1 MTDSLHTSGVQGK
14 SFPGRRGVRGER
26 NWTPGTNGRGR
37 LLRGQSG
44 YSLLEVLIALSIL
57 ATGLT
62 VLLATQGNSNQQT
75 VFSSELTR
83 ASMLARSKMVDLEYE
98 VMKDGLST
106 DEQYFDGDFRDE
118 GYEDVRWSAKVEPVE
133 IPEEAREELLAKI
146 NSQLFGGVD
155 GEGGALQG
163 NAAFSSMLPT
173 LIAQLPEIINRIGE
187 KVRRVELKVEFPYMG
202 DMYPITV
209 VQYIVDR
216 NDADFQLFEAAEAP

>member
-1 MTDSLHTSGVQGK
+1 MIKRS
-14 SFPGRRGVRGER
+14 
-26 NWTPGTNGRGR
+26 R
-37 LLRGQSG
+37 LTQKG

-62 VLLATQGNSNQQT
+62 VLLATQGNSNQQS
-75 VFSSELTR
+75 VFSNELTR
-83 ASMLARSKMVDLEYE
+83 ASMLARSKMIDIEYE
-98 VMKDGLST
+98 VMRDGLSN
-106 DEQYFDGDFRDE
+106 DEQYLDGDFGEE
-118 GYEDVRWSAKVEPVE
+118 GYEDIRWNAKVEPVE

-155 GEGGALQG
+155 GDGALQG

-187 KVRRVELKVEFPYMG
+187 KVRRVELVVEFPYG
-202 DMYPITV
+202 GKYHDLTV

-216 NDADFQLFEAAEAP
+216 ETSEFNLFEAAQGDL